1 MKKRKNIIIIN
12 LCLILLLI
20 FPNITLANITLT
32 RPEYD
37 ILSIP
42 NISINNKTPI
52 KIAIIDSGIINN
64 KYLHSYTI
72 TGYNFLENNND
83 YTDEHGHGTKVT
95 SIIVDLAKETNLNI
109 ELFPLKVVNKEGRSS
124 TNNVIKAINYSIE
137 QKVDVINISMTNKN
151 DTIELKNAIQNAQ
164 MNNIIIVAGVGN
176 NGENVEL
183 YPASYENV
191 ISVGSIAQNKNI
203 SWFSNYNDKIS
214 IVAPGENITTM
225 ELDGSYGL
233 HGGTSFSTAFVTF
246 EVALLKIKYPELNND
261 DIIKVIKETA
271 IDMGELDKDNYYG
284 YGIINYNNAIN
295 YAYEALKKYKKWETA
310 LDIPANKPWTIVF
323 NDLVKSTGNISIID
337 EYYNNLSIDSQINEN
352 KVTIKPLQ
360 NYKSNEIY
368 SLIIE
373 NTISSK
379 NIDLKENVKMK
390 FKTLNSTK
398 IMNYQNVNEYISM
411 PIWD

>member
-1 MKKRKNIIIIN
+1 MYRKIIIFI
-12 LCLILLLI
+12 LCIILL
-20 FPNITLANITLT
+20 FPNQLFAYDEYNILDLPANPI
-32 RPEYD
+32 D
-37 ILSIP
+37 
-42 NISINNKTPI
+42 NQTPT
-52 KIAIIDSGIINN
+52 KIALIDSGIIDNELFYPYVN
-64 KYLHSYTI
+64 H
-72 TGYNFLENNND
+72 GYNFLDNNED
-83 YTDEHGHGTKVT
+83 YTDTYGHGTKVT
-95 SIIVDLAKETNLNI
+95 SILANLAKNTGLNI
-109 ELFPLKVVNKEGRSS
+109 QLIPLKVVNNEGRSS
-124 TNNVIKAINYSIE
+124 TNNVIKAINYAIE
-137 QKVDVINISMTNKN
+137 QNVDIVNISMANKN
-151 DTIELKNAIQNAQ
+151 SPIELLNAIKYAQ
-164 MNNIIIVAGVGN
+164 ENNIIIVAGAGN
-176 NGENVEL
+176 DGQNIYV
-183 YPASYENV
+183 YPASYDNV
-191 ISVGSIAQNKNI
+191 ISVGSIDKLLEK

-233 HGGTSFSTAFVTF
+233 HGGTSFSTSFATF
-246 EVALLKIKYPELNND
+246 EVALLKAKYPELNND
-261 DIIKVIKETA
+261 DIIKIIKETA

-368 SLIIE
+368 SLVIE